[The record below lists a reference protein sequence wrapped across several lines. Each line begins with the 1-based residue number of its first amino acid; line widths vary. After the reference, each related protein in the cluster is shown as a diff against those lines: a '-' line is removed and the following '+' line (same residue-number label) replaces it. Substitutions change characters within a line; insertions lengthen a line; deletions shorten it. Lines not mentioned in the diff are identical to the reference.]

1 MSPTAQLSTED
12 GYATVRLTGELDLA
26 TRSLMACVAQWP
38 TTPSGD
44 RPGLVVDLTGVDFVD
59 VGSVRQL
66 ATLVDHVGAVPAVVI
81 CTPGIVPKALQMT
94 GFSRRVRV
102 VEVMLLAGQR
112 LSDAEVRLLMRR
124 PFPA

>member
-1 MSPTAQLSTED
+1 MSPTAQLSVED

-38 TTPSGD
+38 SVPAGE

-59 VGSVRQL
+59 VSSVRQL
-66 ATLVDHVGAVPAVVI
+66 AALVHNVAAVPALVV
-81 CTPGIVPKALQMT
+81 CSPGVVPRALQIT

-102 VEVMLLAGQR
+102 VEVGLLPGQR
-112 LSDAEVRLLMRR
+112 LLPAEVRLLMR
-124 PFPA
+124 PLH